1 MLLRVVIVLAG
12 ATVLA
17 LLFACQGYVMYLRQ
31 GNALPFSTL
40 FAVALVDWWAWAAFL
55 PGLAWL
61 TSRLP
66 VPRSRW
72 LRWTLLLL
80 LVGAAVAAGKM
91 LVNSL
96 LRAAIFDY
104 TLFPLPL
111 AAMWT
116 HLLTFGAIVGFLY
129 ARSAARLSALLGRA
143 QLQLLQ
149 MQLQPHFLFNTLH
162 AIAALVHDDPAAAD
176 RMIVRLGDLLRM
188 SLASTEV
195 EQVPLARELELL
207 EPYLDIQRTRFSD
220 RLGVDIDVPPDAR
233 TVKVPSFLLQP
244 LVENAVRH
252 GIAARIGPGRVTI
265 RARRQEGTLR
275 IEVADDGVGPA
286 APIADGVGL
295 ATTRA
300 RLQRLYGDAQSL
312 ALSPG
317 ENGGAVA
324 VVTLPA
330 RGAA

>member
-1 MLLRVVIVLAG
+1 
-12 ATVLA
+12 
-17 LLFACQGYVMYLRQ
+17 
-31 GNALPFSTL
+31 
-40 FAVALVDWWAWAAFL
+40 
-55 PGLAWL
+55 
-61 TSRLP
+61 
-66 VPRSRW
+66 
-72 LRWTLLLL
+72 
-80 LVGAAVAAGKM
+80 
-91 LVNSL
+91 
-96 LRAAIFDY
+96 
-104 TLFPLPL
+104 
-111 AAMWT
+111 
-116 HLLTFGAIVGFLY
+116 
-129 ARSAARLSALLGRA
+129 
-143 QLQLLQ
+143 
-149 MQLQPHFLFNTLH
+149 
-162 AIAALVHDDPAAAD
+162 
-176 RMIVRLGDLLRM
+176 MIVRLGDLLRM

-207 EPYLDIQRTRFSD
+207 EPYLDIDIQRTRFSD

-233 TVKVPSFLLQP
+233 AVKVPSFLLQP

-330 RGAA
+330 QGAA

>member
-1 MLLRVVIVLAG
+1 MDVTADRLTWIALSCRCVLLRVAIVLAG

-61 TSRLP
+61 TGRLP

-80 LVGAAVAAGKM
+80 LVGAAVAAAKM

-104 TLFPLPL
+104 TMFPLPL

-143 QLQLLQ
+143 QLQLL
-149 MQLQPHFLFNTLH
+149 
-162 AIAALVHDDPAAAD
+162 AD
-176 RMIVRLGDLLRM
+176 
-188 SLASTEV
+188 
-195 EQVPLARELELL
+195 
-207 EPYLDIQRTRFSD
+207 
-220 RLGVDIDVPPDAR
+220 
-233 TVKVPSFLLQP
+233 
-244 LVENAVRH
+244 
-252 GIAARIGPGRVTI
+252 
-265 RARRQEGTLR
+265 
-275 IEVADDGVGPA
+275 A
-286 APIADGVGL
+286 APAPLPVQYPPRHR
-295 ATTRA
+295 RA
-300 RLQRLYGDAQSL
+300 
-312 ALSPG
+312 
-317 ENGGAVA
+317 GA
-324 VVTLPA
+324 
-330 RGAA
+330 